1 MQIAIPRS
9 LIGEILKSGHDNLFE
24 GGHLGIQRTLFKIR
38 MKYHWKTVTS
48 DVVNFVQS
56 CQVCMERKNPK
67 KSIRA
72 RIQPFPLCSL
82 PFQRV
87 AADILGP
94 FVEDQNNACK
104 YIIVFIDFMTKYVIL
119 QALPDIKSDTCA
131 NVFIEKV
138 LCVHGPVSSFHTDN
152 GSNFKSKLFQDM
164 CRMVNVK
171 KTFSSSLHSE
181 GNGLVERQMK
191 PISDFLAKYTN
202 DKHNDWATYVPF
214 AQWVIDNSPSIDS
227 NGYVTPYFLLHG
239 RYPLS
244 WLEINIQANEP
255 TYRDGNTFLPQL
267 LNNLERA
274 REDTIAIMQQ
284 RQNEM
289 RDRENKDSN
298 HVELRVGDFV
308 YLYKPTISPSRK
320 LKKDWVSGF
329 YIAEV
334 ISPIHVRLRRK
345 SDGFLIRNRI
355 HINRLK
361 KATIRRDYDDCDLPP
376 PVELIRSSPP
386 C

>member
-9 LIGEILKSGHDNLFE
+9 LIGKILESGHDSLFE

-138 LCVHGPVSSFHTDN
+138 LCVHGPVSSLHTDN
-152 GSNFKSKLFQDM
+152 GSNFISKLFQDM
-164 CRMVNVK
+164 CRVVNVK
-171 KTFSSSLHSE
+171 KTFSSSLNSE

-214 AQWVIDNSPSIDS
+214 AQWVINNSPSIDS

-239 RYPLS
+239 RYLLS

-284 RQNEM
+284 RQSEM

-320 LKKDWVSGF
+320 IKKGLG
-329 YIAEV
+329 I
-334 ISPIHVRLRRK
+334 R
-345 SDGFLIRNRI
+345 FLHR
-355 HINRLK
+355 
-361 KATIRRDYDDCDLPP
+361 
-376 PVELIRSSPP
+376 
-386 C
+386 